1 MVVTIEKLRRLP
13 AYHAVKRC
21 HPLLTVEQKLNHSG
35 GERTVSPIIG
45 GLGFG
50 GLHEK
55 PAHRMA
61 EIEGVE

>member
-1 MVVTIEKLRRLP
+1 
-13 AYHAVKRC
+13 
-21 HPLLTVEQKLNHSG
+21 LTVEQKLNHSG